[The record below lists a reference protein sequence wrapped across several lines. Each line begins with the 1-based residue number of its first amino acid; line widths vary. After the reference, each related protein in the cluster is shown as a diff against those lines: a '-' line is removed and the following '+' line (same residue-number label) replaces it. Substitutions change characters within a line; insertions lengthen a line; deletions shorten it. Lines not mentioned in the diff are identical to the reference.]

1 MDKNLEKQMIGKIKR
16 VPLRAVWKHEAHDFT
31 KWLAENIDVLNE
43 ILDLNLSSAES
54 EKNAGAFNVD
64 ITAEDSDGNPVI
76 IENQLEKS
84 DHDHLGKLITYLTSI
99 DAKTAI
105 WIVSEPRPEHIR
117 AITWLNEAG
126 TAKFYMVRVEAVKIG
141 ESEPAPLLSL
151 IVGPSPEGEIIG
163 GEKKVLAER
172 HKIRQAFWKQLLEY
186 AKTKTKLHSGISPS
200 IYNWI
205 GTGAGIRGLG
215 YNYSI
220 TQHEANVELYIDK
233 GKDFPEE
240 NFAIFDRL
248 FSFKDEIEHDFG
260 ESLDWQRMEE
270 RRACRIRKVIIGG
283 YRDDEEKWPEIHA
296 AMVDAMIRFEKAI
309 RPHLKNLK
317 Y

>member
-1 MDKNLEKQMIGKIKR
+1 MIGRIKR
-16 VPLRAVWKHEAHDFT
+16 VPLREVWKHEAYDFT
-31 KWLAENIDVLNE
+31 KWLSENIDALNE
-43 ILDLNLSSAES
+43 ILDLNLSSAER

-76 IENQLEKS
+76 IENQLGKS

-99 DAKTAI
+99 DAKAAI

-117 AITWLNEAG
+117 AVTWLNEAG
-126 TAKFYMVRVEAVKIG
+126 TAKFYMLKVEAVQIG

-151 IVGPSPEGEIIG
+151 IVGPSEEGDIIG

-172 HKIRQAFWKQLLEY
+172 HELRKEFWKQLLEY
-186 AKTKTKLHSGISPS
+186 AKTKTKLHAGISPG
-200 IYNWI
+200 IYSWV
-205 GTGAGIRGLG
+205 GTGAGISGLG
-215 YNYSI
+215 YNYTN

-233 GKDFPEE
+233 GKESPEE

-248 FSFKDEIEHDFG
+248 FSFKDEIERVFG
-260 ESLDWQRMEE
+260 EPLDWQRLEE

-283 YRDDEEKWPEIHA
+283 YRDDESKWPEIHA
-296 AMVDAMIRFEKAI
+296 AMVDAMIRLERALGPYIKE
-309 RPHLKNLK
+309 LK
-317 Y
+317 